1 MRAPKELTEFCAQV
15 GAALPEGHFA
25 AFGESVLLV
34 PDALPELR
42 GLSYEQARAA
52 LAECGLYLRDDSG
65 ILGGDGVTVVSQSRE
80 AGSTVG
86 RGSVVGVNLSDSGN
100 LGRY

>member
-1 MRAPKELTEFCAQV
+1 M
-15 GAALPEGHFA
+15 
-25 AFGESVLLV
+25 
-34 PDALPELR
+34 PELR